1 MGVWRQF
8 CTDPHEEDLM
18 PNVRA
23 PRWMWLTPDWS
34 NWVLMTAVVLLVA
47 ALAFYFYAFYA
58 V

>member
-1 MGVWRQF
+1 
-8 CTDPHEEDLM
+8 M

-23 PRWMWLTPDWS
+23 PRRLWLVPDWS
-34 NWVLMTAVVLLVA
+34 NWVLMTAIVLLVA